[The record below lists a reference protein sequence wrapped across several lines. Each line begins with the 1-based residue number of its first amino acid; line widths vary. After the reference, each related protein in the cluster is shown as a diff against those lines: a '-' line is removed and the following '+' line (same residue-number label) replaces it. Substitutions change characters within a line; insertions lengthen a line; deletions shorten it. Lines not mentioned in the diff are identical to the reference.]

1 MEDEGEVLYET
12 ALDTE
17 QYNNE
22 NGRNEG
28 FESRQARK
36 RRKSKRRQQFQ
47 DPREAHENLSQLSNS
62 IDKQHFSYIEGNV
75 GRYDS
80 LITAKRLKMHN
91 SRQLQSLES
100 RFQILQRNEA
110 NVLTKIEQQRQRAEI
125 LANIKESRERERQA
139 KVRYQYFRSSEIQHQ
154 KLHNYK
160 QKEGRRL
167 NLSLVN

>member
-17 QYNNE
+17 QNRNE
-22 NGRNEG
+22 DERNEG
-28 FESRQARK
+28 FDSRQARK
-36 RRKSKRRQQFQ
+36 RKKYKQGQQSS
-47 DPREAHENLSQLSNS
+47 DPRDAHENLSQLSNS
-62 IDKQHFSYIEGNV
+62 IDKQHFSHIEGNI

-110 NVLTKIEQQRQRAEI
+110 NVLTKIEQQRQRAEM
-125 LANIKESRERERQA
+125 LANIRESRERERHA
-139 KVRYQYFRSSEIQHQ
+139 KVRY
-154 KLHNYK
+154 
-160 QKEGRRL
+160 
-167 NLSLVN
+167 